1 MRKIAIYLF
10 INTLLISSLFSQKNI
25 PNINLKTIDGKTINI
40 SEIISDDAF
49 YIISFWATWCVPC
62 INELDA
68 INKIIDDWN
77 KKYNIKVLAISTDD
91 SRSEKRVRPLI
102 NGKKWKFEVYMDS
115 NHYLKRA
122 LNISGIPH
130 TITSTG
136 SIIINRRVGYSPG
149 EEKKLYDLI
158 SNYSK

>member
-10 INTLLISSLFSQKNI
+10 INTLLISYVFSQKNI
-25 PNINLKTIDGKTINI
+25 PNINLKTVDGKTINI

-130 TITSTG
+130 TITTIG
-136 SIIINRRVGYSPG
+136 SIIINRRVVYSPG

-158 SNYSK
+158 SNYNK